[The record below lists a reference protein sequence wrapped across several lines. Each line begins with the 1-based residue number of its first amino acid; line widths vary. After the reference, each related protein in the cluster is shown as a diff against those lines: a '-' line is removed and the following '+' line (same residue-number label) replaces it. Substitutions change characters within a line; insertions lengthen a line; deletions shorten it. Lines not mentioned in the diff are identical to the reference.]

1 MESTKGKRA
10 VYTVIDDIGPTRG
23 QVGEVFDYLAQ
34 LNEEDRAR
42 IIDEVLDETIKPFIN
57 IDFKPDEHN
66 YFISLKSDW
75 KIKKGEN

>member
-1 MESTKGKRA
+1 MESTRGKRA
-10 VYTVIDDIGPTRG
+10 LCGVIDDIGPTRG

-42 IIDEVLDETIKPFIN
+42 IIDEVLDETLKPFTD

-66 YFISLKSDW
+66 YFISLNSDW
-75 KIKKGEN
+75 RIKKEED